1 MTTTLTRSSDWS
13 PGRASTPAPA
23 SKMSA
28 ELVQVYLESR
38 FNPIIGL
45 TAEKVAIMLD
55 QFQRGYLRPLA
66 LVMEAIEQRDD
77 VCAAVAPKRKKA
89 PARYGREILTV
100 NDTPAAAAH
109 CQALTYFYDHLTAT
123 SALLQDQRG
132 GLGLLLRQMMDAQ
145 GKLFSVHDIA
155 WEPHGDDLTATFW
168 HAPLSFFENMTGKL
182 RFIGDPFGY
191 EGVDMDENGWLVSVG
206 DGVMIACTVA
216 YIFKQIPLKD
226 WLIYSRRHGMPGI
239 EGVCDSAPGS
249 PEWNAMRDLVA
260 SAASE
265 MAWVRN
271 STQAVNK
278 VDFGAQGELPYPT
291 LVERM
296 DRAIA
301 RLWRG
306 ADLSTLSSSHGS
318 EGRGASLQQSEADIL
333 EQDDADWLGETLQQ
347 ISRRVIEWKFGRGV
361 RPLAYLHILSKPTG
375 RNVAQ
380 DVATDSFLVA
390 SGVPLSVSY
399 AYQKYNRPKPV
410 GDEPVLKPVAPEP
423 PPPGE
428 TDA

>member
-1 MTTTLTRSSDWS
+1 MPTALTTTPTAEWR
-13 PGRASTPAPA
+13 PGRPQLPSVSTPR
-23 SKMSA
+23 MSA
-28 ELVQVYLESR
+28 ELVQTYLQSR
-38 FNPIIGL
+38 FNPITGL
-45 TAEKVAIMLD
+45 TAERVAIMLD

-89 PARYGREILTV
+89 PARYGREILTL
-100 NDTPAAAAH
+100 DDSPAAAAH
-109 CQALTYFYDHLTAT
+109 AQALTYFYDHLTAT

-155 WEPHGDDLTATFW
+155 WEPHGEDLTATFW
-168 HAPLSFFENMTGKL
+168 HAPLAFFENLTGKL
-182 RFIGDPFGY
+182 RYIADPFGY
-191 EGVDMDENGWLVSVG
+191 EGAEMDPNGWLVSVG

-271 STQAVNK
+271 STQSVNK
-278 VDFGAQGELPYPT
+278 VDFGAQGELPYPK

-296 DRAIA
+296 DRSIA

-306 ADLSTLSSSHGS
+306 ADLSTLSSSQNS
-318 EGRGASLQQSEADIL
+318 EGRGASLQQSESDIL

-347 ISRRVIEWKFGRGV
+347 ISRRVIAWKFGRQV
-361 RPLAYLHILSKPTG
+361 RPLAYLRILSKPAS
-375 RNVAQ
+375 RNIAQ
-380 DVATDSFLVA
+380 DIATDTFLISA
-390 SGVPLSVSY
+390 GVPLSRPY
-399 AYQKYNRPKPV
+399 AYQKYNRPQP
-410 GDEPVLKPVAPEP
+410 APTDPLLTP
-423 PPPGE
+423 PPSSPS
-428 TDA
+428 